1 MNAMIIFGGA
11 LIIIGIYLIIQAVKM
26 KSTNE
31 IAGNIV
37 LSEEDVLK
45 CKDKKGFISYIYG
58 REVVTGV
65 AVIVIGIALI
75 VKELVA
81 TLTLVANG
89 VIIVALVI
97 ILLFFNSLKEARSR
111 FLY

>member
-1 MNAMIIFGGA
+1 MNVMIIFGAA
-11 LIIIGIYLIIQAVKM
+11 LILVGSYLIIQAVKM
-26 KSTNE
+26 KKTNE

-37 LSEEDVLK
+37 LSEEDILK

-75 VKELVA
+75 IKELVVIA
-81 TLTLVANG
+81 ALVADG
-89 VIIVALVI
+89 VIIISLII
-97 ILLFFNSLKEARSR
+97 ILSFFNSLKEARTR